1 MVFVK
6 TSRRQ
11 AKKNL
16 IDIVIIEHK
25 RYTHQQ
31 KYFSFWESI
40 YNNNSNEKL
49 FETSMILLNR
59 LVVVY
64 VGMDLLNTRTYISVL
79 PDKQ

>member
-11 AKKNL
+11 AKNL

-25 RYTHQQ
+25 RYTHRQ

-64 VGMDLLNTRTYISVL
+64 VGMDLLNTLTYISVL